1 MDGFAG
7 FRIREMKPE
16 DLDEVMAIEAV
27 SFPTPWSRRLFEE
40 EIERD
45 FSDALVAVSTEGEGV
60 LGYTICWN
68 VADES
73 HLLNIAVRP
82 DARGRGVGSVLV
94 AECIRR
100 GAGAGA
106 GRIHLEVRAG
116 NVPAIRMYERKGF
129 SFVGIRR
136 GYYTD
141 TGEDAVLYSRAL
153 RRSDAS

>member
-1 MDGFAG
+1 VGKLPG
-7 FRIREMKPE
+7 IRIREMGPR
-16 DLDEVMAIEAV
+16 DLDEVMAIEEV
-27 SFPTPWSRRLFEE
+27 SFPTPWSRKLFEE
-40 EIERD
+40 EIGRG
-45 FSDALVAVSTEGEGV
+45 FSDALVAVSAEEAGV
-60 LGYTICWN
+60 LGYSICWT

-82 DARGRGVGSVLV
+82 DARGRGVGNALLV
-94 AECIRR
+94 ECIRR
-100 GAGAGA
+100 GARAGS

-116 NVPAIRMYERKGF
+116 NYPAIRMYEREGF
-129 SFVGIRR
+129 SFQGIRR